1 MSDPFQQAGPCARRP
16 LFAAAMAAALVMP
29 LLATPSVARGPDGI
43 TEVAEAVIDA
53 VVNISTSQKVE
64 GRQQPGGGGG
74 ATPPQLPPGSP
85 FEEFFEEFF
94 KNRRQGE
101 NNPGPN
107 RERSPRRVNSLGSGF
122 VIDASGLVA
131 TNSHVIADADEI
143 NVVFNDGSKLK
154 AEVVGRDQKTDMA
167 LLRIKPDKPLKAVKF
182 GDSEKLRLGEWV
194 IAIGNPFGLGGT
206 VTAGIVSA
214 RNRDIN
220 SGPYDNYIQT
230 DASINRGNSGGPLFN
245 LNGEVVGVN
254 TAIISPSGGS
264 IGIGFAVPAKTA
276 VAVIDQL
283 QNFGETRRGWL
294 GVRIQQVTDDIAESL
309 GMKQARGALI
319 AGIDDKG
326 PAKPA
331 GIEPGD
337 VIVKFDGRDIK
348 EMRDLPRIVADTPVG
363 KDVEVLIVRKGKEE
377 TKTVRLGRLEDGEKA
392 MQASAKTDAP
402 KEQDKT
408 VVKKALGLDLAN
420 LSDDLRK
427 RHKIKDSVK
436 GVVVTAVEPGSA
448 ASEKRLS
455 AGDVIVEVAQE
466 AVATAEAVQKRV
478 DQLKKEGR
486 KSALLLVAN
495 AEGELRFV
503 ALSLQ

>member
-1 MSDPFQQAGPCARRP
+1 MAGLFARVAHCARRP
-16 LFAAAMAAALVMP
+16 LLVAVAVGALALP
-29 LLATPSVARGPDGI
+29 LLPAPSLARGPDAI
-43 TEVAEAVIDA
+43 ADVSERVIDA
-53 VVNISTSQKVE
+53 VVNISTSQKVDA
-64 GRQQPGGGGG
+64 RPGP
-74 ATPPQLPPGSP
+74 TPQLPPGSP
-85 FEEFFEEFF
+85 FEDFFEEFF
-94 KNRRQGE
+94 KNRRGPGD
-101 NNPGPN
+101 NNAPN
-107 RERSPRRVNSLGSGF
+107 RERTPRRVNSLGSGF
-122 VIDASGLVA
+122 IIDAEGIVV
-131 TNSHVIADADEI
+131 TNNHVISDADEI
-143 NVVFNDGSKLK
+143 SVILNDGSKLK
-154 AEVVGRDQKTDMA
+154 AEIIGRDTKTDLA
-167 LLRIKPDKPLKAVKF
+167 LLRVKPEKPLKAVKF
-182 GDSEKLRLGEWV
+182 GESDKLRLGEWV
-194 IAIGNPFGLGGT
+194 IAIGNPFSLGGT

-245 LNGEVVGVN
+245 LDGEVIGIN

-283 QNFGETRRGWL
+283 RQFGETRRGWL

-309 GMKQARGALI
+309 GMKQVRGALV

-337 VIVKFDGRDIK
+337 VIIQFDGRDIK
-348 EMRDLPRIVADTPVG
+348 EMRDLPRIVADTPIG
-363 KDVEVLIVRKGKEE
+363 KDVPVTIVRKGKEE
-377 TKTVRLGRLEDGEKA
+377 IKTVRLGRLEDGEKA
-392 MQASAKTDAP
+392 QQAAAKSSEPQDDRSA
-402 KEQDKT
+402 
-408 VVKKALGLDLAN
+408 VKKALGLDLAN
-420 LSDDLRK
+420 LTEELRK

-436 GVVVTAVEPGSA
+436 GVVVTAVDPGSA
-448 ASEKRLS
+448 AAEKRLS

-466 AVATAEAVQKRV
+466 AVTNAADVQKRI
-478 DQLKKEGR
+478 DQLKKDGR